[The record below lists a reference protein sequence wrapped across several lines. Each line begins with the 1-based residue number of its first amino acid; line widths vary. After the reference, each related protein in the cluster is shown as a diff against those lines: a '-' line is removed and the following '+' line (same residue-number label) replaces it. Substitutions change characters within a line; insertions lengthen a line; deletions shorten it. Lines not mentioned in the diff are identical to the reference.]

1 MGAEELTDA
10 SSTYLRLKSHLEP
23 VGLRRRKTMNAST
36 GNRLKQKGAR
46 LWGRRDGISTA
57 MRLGRRVAGAILAV
71 LVIMVIA
78 GQGELEA
85 QSPVEGPWMRMDQII
100 CFTNPTCT
108 NQSVLDGTDV
118 EYIADY
124 GQRYEYGQERRRQ
137 CYYSGTDGPEAHE
150 VNALFLMMACRIGI
164 GVGGLAWIGTGIG
177 LMALGWTAFRRS
189 LEAFS
194 TSGGGGTSALRAA
207 IDVPIGILIMF
218 MAFGLTA
225 LIYGVGRY
233 NFIRYLNPDV
243 WTTP

>member
-1 MGAEELTDA
+1 MSASIENSMKRKRAELLRGRE
-10 SSTYLRLKSHLEP
+10 STSTTLR
-23 VGLRRRKTMNAST
+23 V
-36 GNRLKQKGAR
+36 
-46 LWGRRDGISTA
+46 GRRLAGIV
-57 MRLGRRVAGAILAV
+57 VATLAIFV
-71 LVIMVIA
+71 VA
-78 GQGELEA
+78 GQGEVEA

-164 GVGGLAWIGTGIG
+164 GVGGLAWTGTGIG
-177 LMALGWTAFRRS
+177 LMALGWAAFRRS

-207 IDVPIGILIMF
+207 IDVPVGILIMF

-225 LIYGVGRY
+225 LIYGFGRY

>member
-1 MGAEELTDA
+1 MSASIENSLKWKRAELLRGRE
-10 SSTYLRLKSHLEP
+10 STSTTLR
-23 VGLRRRKTMNAST
+23 V
-36 GNRLKQKGAR
+36 
-46 LWGRRDGISTA
+46 GRRLAGIV
-57 MRLGRRVAGAILAV
+57 VATLAILV
-71 LVIMVIA
+71 VA
-78 GQGELEA
+78 GQGEVEA

-207 IDVPIGILIMF
+207 VDVPVGILIMF